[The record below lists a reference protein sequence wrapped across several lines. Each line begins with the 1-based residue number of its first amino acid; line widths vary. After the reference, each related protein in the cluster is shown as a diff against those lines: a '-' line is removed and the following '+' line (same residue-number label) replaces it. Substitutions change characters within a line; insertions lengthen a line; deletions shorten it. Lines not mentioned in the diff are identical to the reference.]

1 MELRVRRL
9 EGWRVGKSEGVKD
22 SERRRVQGFK
32 DSRIQVEKDRGLE
45 GWKRRRVQGVEDS
58 RIQVVC
64 LAFFSK
70 HKSEGAKDFTTRG
83 TRETK

>member
-1 MELRVRRL
+1 M
-9 EGWRVGKSEGVKD
+9 EGWKKRRGQGFKD
-22 SERRRVQGFK
+22 SERRRVQGVE
-32 DSRIQVEKDRGLE
+32 DSERRRVQGVKESE
-45 GWKRRRVQGVEDS
+45 RRRVQGVEDS

-70 HKSEGAKDFTTRG
+70 HKSEGAKDFTTRE